1 MGGYQNTLYI
11 YTKDSGTNQN
21 LVNYVLDEKQ
31 KAKNPQH
38 IGPTL
43 DEVSK
48 NPESYVMH
56 VSGHKSHPAFN
67 GRHIFDGYQNGKP
80 KWAKGKNHSIK
91 MFWTGRSW
99 DCFWGG
105 YSPEAPIDTP
115 VPPFDGYTKDQGEN
129 HIRVYYE
136 LEGYTKDDTQK
147 EKAKA
152 PISTEQFKGGVWTAH
167 SNIDM
172 CGQGDVKIIPDWEKK
187 YSIKDLQNM
196 VEKKGYSAISVSPNS
211 ESFKHAAL
219 KKFNYQL
226 TPKHCKPQGYKCTIY
241 IYNKDEINKGNPPAP
256 ISSEQVK
263 G

>member
-1 MGGYQNTLYI
+1 MG
-11 YTKDSGTNQN
+11 
-21 LVNYVLDEKQ
+21 
-31 KAKNPQH
+31 
-38 IGPTL
+38 
-43 DEVSK
+43 
-48 NPESYVMH
+48 
-56 VSGHKSHPAFN
+56 
-67 GRHIFDGYQNGKP
+67 
-80 KWAKGKNHSIK
+80 
-91 MFWTGRSW
+91 SW
-99 DCFWGG
+99 DCYWGG

-152 PISTEQFKGGVWTAH
+152 PINTEQFKGGVWTAH

-172 CGQGDVKIIPDWEKK
+172 CGQGDVEIIPDWEKK

-219 KKFNYQL
+219 KKFDYQL
-226 TPKHCKPQGYKCTIY
+226 TSEHCKPQGYKCTIY
-241 IYNKDEINKGNPPAP
+241 IYNKDDTNKGNLPAP

-263 G
+263 GGVWTAHSNIDMCGQGDVEIIPDWEKKYSIKDLQNMVEKKGYSAISV